1 MSLSRTTLTGDAPGA
16 DLGPLISPAAKQ
28 KVLGLIQSGV
38 DEGCD
43 LLLDGRDLVVPGYEK
58 GNFMGPTFL
67 HNVKVGAPSRFTQ
80 LPSIKIFFRFMHFEW
95 RTMVQDITSFN

>member
-1 MSLSRTTLTGDAPGA
+1 MSQFHTTFPGDAPGA

-28 KVLGLIQSGV
+28 KVLGLIQSGI

-43 LLLDGRDLVVPGYEK
+43 LLLDGRDIVVPGYEN

-67 HNVKVGAPSRFTQ
+67 HNVKVSTLSRFTQ
-80 LPSIKIFFRFMHFEW
+80 LTSIKLHFRLCILTLSHIFS
-95 RTMVQDITSFN
+95 QSSQL